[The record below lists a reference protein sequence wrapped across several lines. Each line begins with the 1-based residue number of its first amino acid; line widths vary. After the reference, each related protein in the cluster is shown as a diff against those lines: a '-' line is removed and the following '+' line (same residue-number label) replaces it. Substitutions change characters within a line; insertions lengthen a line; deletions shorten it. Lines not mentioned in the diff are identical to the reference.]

1 MLISLIRS
9 GNANLLTVIIYIIS
23 ILLTIFLVLPLHECA
38 HGFVAYKLGDD
49 TAKRAGRITLNP
61 LAHINYVGAALML
74 LIGFGWAEPVPVD
87 ARNFKNPKAGMA
99 ITALA
104 GPVSNLLAAIVAG
117 FLSNLFYFLY
127 VKGIIGAGI
136 EIFGISL
143 LAYLLMF
150 FEFLISINIG
160 LAVFNFLPV
169 PPLDGSK
176 ILMAFLPNKAI
187 RWILERQGTISMILF
202 IVIMMG
208 GFNGI
213 LGVFDDVFYKFISW
227 LTWLPFSALL

>member
-127 VKGIIGAGI
+127 VKGAGI

>member
-202 IVIMMG
+202 IVIIMG

>member
-1 MLISLIRS
+1 M
-9 GNANLLTVIIYIIS
+9 
-23 ILLTIFLVLPLHECA
+23 LTIFLVLPLHECA

-202 IVIMMG
+202 IVMMMG